1 MPDATNPGTWNV
13 VVLRFVA
20 LDITERSCG
29 SSRHVPVM
37 PVGSLVSWRQ
47 SSLRGRVLKYYLYK
61 ATKAVEFYRPIMYLF
76 FLAQGLNF
84 TQIATL
90 EVIYNLTT
98 LFGEIPTGY
107 VGDQIG
113 RRRSLLVGTVLIA
126 VTLLGIGLAES
137 FRALAV
143 LYVCWS
149 AGYNFRSGSEDAWL
163 YDTLTDD
170 LSEDEFAHVRGRG
183 ESASLAVGA
192 GAAVV
197 GGYLGSIDLSYPWFV
212 AAAVT
217 GVGALVLVT
226 LDEPET
232 YRESDSDDLSFRRTV
247 GIVRDALAQRN
258 LRAFVVYYYV
268 LYAAVTYLVFVFLQ
282 PVFRTVVVDFGVPS
296 GQVESLL
303 GWFYA
308 AYSLV
313 GAVLSYYTGAI
324 EEAVGIRTWFLVLP
338 FLVGAALVGM
348 YFVPL
353 LALPTFLLA
362 RGLSDVTRS
371 FAGQFVNERVDT
383 LGRATVLSA
392 MAMVSGLAVV
402 PFQFG
407 SGVVSDAVSPLFA
420 LAAGGLALVVGS
432 AAVRWWEDPMGA
444 RDPAQS

>member
-1 MPDATNPGTWNV
+1 M
-13 VVLRFVA
+13 RVA
-20 LDITERSCG
+20 AAFDWDG
-29 SSRHVPVM
+29 VPRA
-37 PVGSLVSWRQ
+37 P
-47 SSLRGRVLKYYLYK
+47 VLKYYLYK

-76 FLAQGLNF
+76 FLAQGLDF
-84 TQIATL
+84 TQIAIL

-107 VGDQIG
+107 VGDRVG
-113 RRRSLLVGTVLIA
+113 RRNSLLIGTVLIA
-126 VTLLGIGLAES
+126 VTLLGIGLSSS
-137 FRALAV
+137 FLTLAV
-143 LYVCWS
+143 LYACWS

-163 YDTLTDD
+163 YDTLTDE
-170 LSEDEFAHVRGRG
+170 LSEGEFAHVRGRG

-192 GAAVV
+192 GAAIV

-217 GVGALVLVT
+217 GVGAVVLLT
-226 LDEPET
+226 LDDPET
-232 YRESDSDDLSFRRTV
+232 YKQSESDDLSFRRTV
-247 GIVRDALAQRN
+247 GIVKEALSQRN
-258 LRAFVVYYYV
+258 LRAFILYYYV

-282 PVFRTVVVDFGVPS
+282 PIFRTVVVDIGIAPA
-296 GQVESLL
+296 QVESLL

-324 EEAVGIRTWFLVLP
+324 KERVGVKTWFVVLP

-348 YFVPL
+348 YFVPV
-353 LALPTFLLA
+353 LALPTFLVA

-371 FAGQFVNERVDT
+371 FAGQYVNNRIET

-402 PFQFG
+402 PFQLG
-407 SGVVSDAVSPLFA
+407 SGVISDYVSPLFA
-420 LAAGGLALVVGS
+420 LAVAGGVLIVGS
-432 AAVRWWEDPMGA
+432 GLLLLWETPVKDGVPN
-444 RDPAQS
+444 S

>member
-1 MPDATNPGTWNV
+1 MGVLSRYGTWEAG
-13 VVLRFVA
+13 R
-20 LDITERSCG
+20 G
-29 SSRHVPVM
+29 S
-37 PVGSLVSWRQ
+37 
-47 SSLRGRVLKYYLYK
+47 VLKYYLYK
-61 ATKAVEFYRPIMYLF
+61 STKAVEFYRPIMYLF
-76 FLAQGLNF
+76 FLAQGLDF
-84 TQIATL
+84 TQIAIL
-90 EVIYNLTT
+90 EALYNLTT

-107 VGDQIG
+107 IGDRVG
-113 RRRSLLVGTVLIA
+113 RRNSLLIGTVLIA

-137 FRALAV
+137 FLTLAV

-170 LSEDEFAHVRGRG
+170 LSEEEFAHVRGRG
-183 ESASLAVGA
+183 ESAALAVGA

-217 GVGALVLVT
+217 GVGAVVLLT
-226 LDEPET
+226 LDEPKTYEET
-232 YRESDSDDLSFRRTV
+232 DTDELSFRRTV
-247 GIVRDALAQRN
+247 GIVREALSRRT
-258 LRAFVVYYYV
+258 LRSLILYYYV

-282 PVFRTVVVDFGVPS
+282 PIFETVVVDLGVPPA
-296 GQVESLL
+296 QVESLL

-324 EEAVGIRTWFLVLP
+324 KEYVGIRTWFLALP
-338 FLVGAALVGM
+338 FVVGAALVGM

-353 LALPTFLLA
+353 LALPTFLVA

-371 FAGQFVNERVDT
+371 FAGQYVNDRIGT

-402 PFQFG
+402 PFQLG

-420 LAAGGLALVVGS
+420 LAVAGGILIVGS
-432 AAVRWWEDPMGA
+432 GIILLWESPI
-444 RDPAQS
+444 AQGCLAD